1 MLTKERFFVVEAADG
16 PEGMRLARELRPD
29 CITLDVMMPG
39 MDGWA
44 VLSELKADP
53 ELTEIPVVMLSILD
67 ERNLGFSLGASDYLT
82 KPVDRDRLRDVL
94 QRFAGRSYVNC
105 ELIVEDDSGT
115 RESLRRV
122 IEREGWS
129 STEAENGRAA
139 LEKIEISAPALI
151 LLDLMMPEMDGFEFL
166 DELRD
171 RPDAVEIPVVVLTAM
186 ELTEEDRARLNG
198 DVARVLSKG
207 GGSAAELS
215 RELRRLVGR
224 PD

>member
-1 MLTKERFFVVEAADG
+1 MSKTILVVDDTENLRTLVKSYLSQEGFRVLTAADG
-16 PEGMRLARELRPD
+16 RQALFLARDEKPD
-29 CITLDVMMPG
+29 
-39 MDGWA
+39 
-44 VLSELKADP
+44 
-53 ELTEIPVVMLSILD
+53 
-67 ERNLGFSLGASDYLT
+67 
-82 KPVDRDRLRDVL
+82 
-94 QRFAGRSYVNC
+94 
-105 ELIVEDDSGT
+105 
-115 RESLRRV
+115 
-122 IEREGWS
+122 
-129 STEAENGRAA
+129 
-139 LEKIEISAPALI
+139 LI

>member
-1 MLTKERFFVVEAADG
+1 
-16 PEGMRLARELRPD
+16 
-29 CITLDVMMPG
+29 
-39 MDGWA
+39 
-44 VLSELKADP
+44 
-53 ELTEIPVVMLSILD
+53 
-67 ERNLGFSLGASDYLT
+67 
-82 KPVDRDRLRDVL
+82 VL
-94 QRFAGRSYVNC
+94 QRFAGSSDGNC
-105 ELIVEDDSGT
+105 VLIVEDDPGT